1 MPDFKLP
8 DVGEGLT
15 EAEIV
20 SWKVQVGDEVDVNDV
35 LVEIE
40 TAKSLVELPS
50 PYAGAV
56 TAILVAEGE
65 VVAVGTSIITVGT
78 EQNVSD
84 GQRAEPVDSAPAGGV
99 PTNSAETEQVPAT
112 LVGYGPSSGLSAGTG
127 RRRPRRKPAGAA
139 PATVP
144 ATTNSPAGARPLAKP
159 PVRKLAQDLG
169 VDLATV
175 TGTGAEGRISYADVE
190 AAQSRFEGESF
201 PESSP
206 GLMDRREPVKGVRK
220 AMAQAMTDSAFTIP
234 HVTEWITIDVTRT
247 VKLLEQLREL
257 PEFAGVKVSPLL
269 LAAKAVLLA
278 TQRTPEVN
286 AVWDES
292 THEIVYK
299 SEVNLGIAVATP
311 RGLLVP
317 NLKDAQALSLPEL
330 ARALADLSATAKAGR
345 TQPADQTGGTFTITN
360 IGVFGIDS
368 GTPLINPG
376 SRRSSRSA
384 PSGRCRG

>member
-1 MPDFKLP
+1 M
-8 DVGEGLT
+8 
-15 EAEIV
+15 
-20 SWKVQVGDEVDVNDV
+20 
-35 LVEIE
+35 
-40 TAKSLVELPS
+40 
-50 PYAGAV
+50 
-56 TAILVAEGE
+56 
-65 VVAVGTSIITVGT
+65 
-78 EQNVSD
+78 
-84 GQRAEPVDSAPAGGV
+84 
-99 PTNSAETEQVPAT
+99 
-112 LVGYGPSSGLSAGTG
+112 
-127 RRRPRRKPAGAA
+127 
-139 PATVP
+139 
-144 ATTNSPAGARPLAKP
+144 
-159 PVRKLAQDLG
+159 RKLAQDLG